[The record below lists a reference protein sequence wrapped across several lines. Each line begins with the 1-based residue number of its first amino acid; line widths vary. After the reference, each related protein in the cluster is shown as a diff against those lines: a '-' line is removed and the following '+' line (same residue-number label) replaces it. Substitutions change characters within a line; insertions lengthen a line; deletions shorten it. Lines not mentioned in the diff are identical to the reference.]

1 MSHTIHT
8 PVIQSF
14 KNKHNIFTHYSDKRK
29 NFRKISFVLPY
40 LINTLPKK
48 KRLKKINKLIKKVNK
63 TFSAFGIYKPAIC
76 ETKPYNNTTRIT
88 IRIKNEIIYIWKF

>member
-29 NFRKISFVLPY
+29 NFRKLTIIYNLMEFINLLFVKQNLIIILHVLLFVL
-40 LINTLPKK
+40 KM
-48 KRLKKINKLIKKVNK
+48 RLYIMVN
-63 TFSAFGIYKPAIC
+63 S
-76 ETKPYNNTTRIT
+76 R
-88 IRIKNEIIYIWKF
+88 